1 MEFHAYSADTITKQQ
16 HAVVSLRKKI
26 PTEPDLFRRIY
37 RHTFQLARQPSQK
50 SIPLD
55 VAIEYWRLLFTP
67 THGGVSWNTNNTPW
81 LDWWL
86 AYLQEKWKKSVN
98 RDMWNMTYEFYK
110 KTLEDESL
118 GWWDEHGAWP
128 GVVDD
133 FVVYVKERREKEGM
147 MDIDVI

>member
-1 MEFHAYSADTITKQQ
+1 M
-16 HAVVSLRKKI
+16 
-26 PTEPDLFRRIY
+26 
-37 RHTFQLARQPSQK
+37 
-50 SIPLD
+50 
-55 VAIEYWRLLFTP
+55 
-67 THGGVSWNTNNTPW
+67 
-81 LDWWL
+81 
-86 AYLQEKWKKSVN
+86 N